1 MKKFIFSAIFLS
13 VLIFQ
18 NSKAEIGSF
27 GFFGGLSTPS
37 NKINDVYNKKTVQV
51 NDTALGNLIARGLDN
66 GYYIGAK
73 FAVPLNDNFTFFAS
87 IAYNSFPESEIIVV
101 DPNNPDNILTTL
113 STSTKIVPIS
123 AGLQLY
129 PFHSIISPYISGN
142 LAYSYIYS
150 TVDQKVLGASVA
162 VSSSPSDSR
171 FGAGIGVGID
181 FDLKIIALNLEGKYN
196 YVNLIGKTD
205 NEESKGYFTLGVG
218 IIF

>member
-1 MKKFIFSAIFLS
+1 MKKFIFAILFLS
-13 VLIFQ
+13 VLVFQ

-37 NKINDVYNKKTVQV
+37 NKINDVYNEKTVQV
-51 NDTALGNLIARGLDN
+51 NDSALGNLIARGLDN

-73 FAVPLNDNFTFFAS
+73 FGFPLNDNFTFYAS
-87 IAYNSFPESEIIVV
+87 VAYNSFPESEIVVV
-101 DPNNPDNILTTL
+101 DPNNPDKILTTL

-129 PFHSIISPYISGN
+129 PFHSIISPYVSGN

-171 FGAGIGVGID
+171 FGVGIGAGVD
-181 FDLKIIALNLEGKYN
+181 LNLKILTLNLEGKYN

-205 NEESKGYFTLGVG
+205 NEESKSYFTLGVG